1 MTDLEF
7 DDDQQLVLGDLLNH
21 VLDKGLMISG
31 QVTISIAD
39 IDLVFLDLRVI
50 LTSVQTMLERDGS
63 RVDRTATSAVD
74 ADVPLL
80 SPAPE
85 P

>member
-1 MTDLEF
+1 MTDDELDGDE
-7 DDDQQLVLGDLLNH
+7 QLVLGDLLNH

-50 LTSVQTMLERDGS
+50 LTSVQTMLERGGM
-63 RVDRTATSAVD
+63 RVDRTPERD
-74 ADVPLL
+74 ADADLPLL
-80 SPAPE
+80 SPARE
-85 P
+85 L